1 MRKLSMI
8 AVAALAFLGLTG
20 TAYAFMGAST
30 ASLAV
35 DDYVGISFWLVTMGM
50 LAGAVFF
57 FIERGTVAAS
67 WRTSVTVAGLIQFVA
82 FVHYVY
88 MRDIWVA
95 TGDSPTVYRYI
106 DWLITVPLQIV
117 EFYLIL
123 AAVKKVP
130 TSLYVVVIIRF

>member
-1 MRKLSMI
+1 MI

-67 WRTSVTVAGLIQFVA
+67 W
-82 FVHYVY
+82 
-88 MRDIWVA
+88 
-95 TGDSPTVYRYI
+95 
-106 DWLITVPLQIV
+106 
-117 EFYLIL
+117 
-123 AAVKKVP
+123 
-130 TSLYVVVIIRF
+130 